1 VSFTV
6 VAAVLAF
13 LVVLVGALYVTRRRM
28 AHHRDEL
35 RGQASQH
42 RHLADVAQ
50 IEADRHSAEADELA
64 ARARREALAS
74 QQARLEALQTQT
86 EVDGTRTRADELDP
100 DVHAR

>member
-6 VAAVLAF
+6 IAAIVAVVII
-13 LVVLVGALYVTRRRM
+13 LVALGYVMSRRRTQ
-28 AHHRDEL
+28 HRDEL

-42 RHLADVAQ
+42 RDLADVAQ
-50 IEADRHSAEADELA
+50 IEADRRTAEADELA
-64 ARARREALAS
+64 ARARREELAS
-74 QQARLEALQTQT
+74 RQARLAAEQTQT